1 MNKKN
6 DILYEIINN
15 LSRWKGKFDDK
26 YFDYGFITFRFNNK
40 EKMLSVKHNRY
51 LVYSMD
57 KHSTYY
63 FTPIKKCADFEEAK
77 NIAYTNLCNYT
88 SLIKTI
94 EQEDYV
100 HFMLDVNWIK
110 EQSNQYIIYTNNIGE
125 ISISIYQSNDGY
137 CTMSVGSIKG
147 RKKLKCLEEAKKIA
161 YNFIKSGKYDNIIN
175 KRN

>member
-1 MNKKN
+1 
-6 DILYEIINN
+6 
-15 LSRWKGKFDDK
+15 
-26 YFDYGFITFRFNNK
+26 
-40 EKMLSVKHNRY
+40 
-51 LVYSMD
+51 
-57 KHSTYY
+57 
-63 FTPIKKCADFEEAK
+63 
-77 NIAYTNLCNYT
+77 
-88 SLIKTI
+88 
-94 EQEDYV
+94 
-100 HFMLDVNWIK
+100 MLDVNWIK